1 MKVEYMNAL
10 KLLFIASLIFLF
22 LSCRQQNDI
31 LIAVNQYVYHPNLEK
46 TYSGIQEVVNQWAKE
61 NNKTIK
67 YDFQVANGDVSI
79 ATQIAQQQVLKGP
92 NLILALATPSAQAS
106 QKATKTV
113 PIVFASVTDPVKAG
127 LVKSIEEPGVNI
139 TGSSD
144 QWLYEEQFKFLRA
157 TLPNAKKIGIILNPG
172 ESNTEASMKIIRSL
186 VAKYGFEIVEAPV
199 ASTME
204 IFSAANSLVGKCD
217 IFFAPADNTVLSGL
231 EAFVKVARTN
241 NIPLFVGDEGSVE
254 KGGIAAF
261 GIDYFELGRETGRLI
276 IDVLEGKDIAKIPVQ
291 IGSSGKLIVN
301 KEALKFFKIEIPKE
315 YMNSLVER

>member
-1 MKVEYMNAL
+1 MKTI
-10 KLLFIASLIFLF
+10 KSLFITLSILIFL
-22 LSCRQQNDI
+22 SCQEKKDI
-31 LIAVNQYVYHPNLEK
+31 LITVNQYVYHPNLEK
-46 TYSGIQEVVNQWAKE
+46 TYNGIQDVVNDWASS
-61 NNKTIK
+61 NGKTIK

-79 ATQIAQQQVLKGP
+79 ATQIAQQQVLKNP

-106 QKATKTV
+106 QKATKTI
-113 PIVFASVTDPVKAG
+113 PIIFGSVTDPVKAG
-127 LVKSIEEPGVNI
+127 LVKSIEEPGANI

-144 QWLYEEQFKFLRA
+144 QWPYEEQFKFLRA

-172 ESNTEASMKIIRSL
+172 ESNTEASMKIIRSIIG
-186 VAKYGFEIVEAPV
+186 KYNFEIVEAPV
-199 ASTME
+199 ASTTE

-231 EAFVKVARTN
+231 EAFVKVSRTN

-261 GIDYFELGRETGRLI
+261 GIDYFELGKETGRLV
-276 IDVLEGKDIAKIPVQ
+276 IDVLEGKDVSKIPVQ

-301 KEALKFFKIEIPKE
+301 KEALEFFKINIPQE
-315 YMNSLVER
+315 YMNNIEER